1 MCGISGY
8 YAIQT
13 LKRGPHVI
21 ERMTQAIAHRGPD
34 DEGLALINPNNGDV
48 RNLLTKDSDPAV
60 KGADMSDSHA
70 DFAHQIALGHRRYSI
85 IDLSPNG
92 HQPFWSSDGNICVC
106 FNGEIYNYV
115 EIREELEKCG
125 HKFRTTSDTEVLA
138 EAFLEW
144 GVEAFSRFVGF
155 WALSLYDARKGR
167 LLLARDRMGKA
178 SLFVSRLNGSLWWS
192 SEIKGLVAGVGDG
205 VLQVRDQ
212 AVADFLIYSFRD
224 VREKTF
230 YENVETFPKASYA
243 WVSDDGSIKPVQY
256 WALPDE
262 RLSESEITP
271 NEAGEELRSRIA
283 EALRVRLRADVP
295 VGFEL
300 SGGLDS
306 STLMAIAATNGQS
319 VSAFSIGFPGTEAD
333 EQSYA
338 KLVYERYRDRAE
350 FHVVN
355 HVFEDVFDV
364 GDYFFGHMDEPV
376 HSPNVLSIQRIW
388 QEMRHQGFRVT
399 ISGNAGDELFAGYP
413 GVYHSI
419 YLWSLLQKGELR
431 KFNRECSLFSENP
444 GSMLSTPYIKRF
456 ISTLLAGARIM
467 GGVPR
472 QRMSAKY
479 KMLRASGYGFNG
491 TVEPSMFLQRSIS
504 ETLKERM
511 GDMQMNYWLR
521 ISNISCMAI
530 PIEIRSPLLDH
541 RVVEFAFQLPASYFI
556 RDGWLKWI
564 VRQAMQDHLPD
575 EILWRTRKSGFPFPY
590 REWLKA
596 SKDRFF
602 AEVKNDDNPYVDFQ
616 KLAAN
621 YDQLA
626 RNNPLLL
633 WRFISISLW
642 WKKCVLGIPLDNK
655 KGALAKVA

>member
-13 LKRGPHVI
+13 LKRGPQVI

-34 DEGLALINPNNGDV
+34 DEGLALINPGNGEV
-48 RNLLTKDSDPAV
+48 RNLLTKDSDTAV
-60 KGADMSDSHA
+60 KGADMSDSHT
-70 DFAHQIALGHRRYSI
+70 DFDHQIALGHRRYSI

-92 HQPFWSSDGNICVC
+92 HQPFWSSDGNICVS

-167 LLLARDRMGKA
+167 LLLARDRLGKA
-178 SLFVSRLNGSLWWS
+178 SLFVTRVNGALWWS
-192 SEIKGLVAGVGDG
+192 SEIKGLVAGIGND
-205 VLQVRDQ
+205 VLKVREQ
-212 AVADFLIYSFRD
+212 AIADFLLYSFRD

-243 WVSDDGSIKPVQY
+243 WVADDGSIKPEQY
-256 WALPDE
+256 WSLPDE
-262 RLSESEITP
+262 RLSETDITP
-271 NEAGEELRSRIA
+271 DEAAEELRSRIA
-283 EALRVRLRADVP
+283 EALRLRLRADVP

-300 SGGLDS
+300 SGGMDS
-306 STLMAIAATNGQS
+306 STLMAVAATNGQS

-338 KLVYERYRDRAE
+338 RLVYDRYRDNAK

-388 QEMRHQGFRVT
+388 QEMRRQGFRVT

-419 YLWSLLQKGELR
+419 YLWGLLQKGELR
-431 KFNRECSLFSENP
+431 KFHRECSLFSEDP
-444 GSMLSTPYIKRF
+444 GGMLSAPYFRRF
-456 ISTLLAGARIM
+456 ISTMLAGARLM

-472 QRMSAKY
+472 QKMGARY
-479 KMLRASGYGFNG
+479 KMLKAAGYGYNG
-491 TVEPSMFLQRSIS
+491 TVEPTLFLQSS
-504 ETLKERM
+504 VSDTLKERM

-541 RVVEFAFQLPASYFI
+541 RVVDFVFQLPVSYFI

-564 VRQAMQDHLPD
+564 VRHAMKDHLPD

-590 REWLKA
+590 KEWLNG
-596 SKDRFF
+596 SKKRFLE
-602 AEVKNDDNPYVDFQ
+602 EVKDSDNPYIDFD

-621 YDQLA
+621 YEHLA
-626 RNNPLLL
+626 KNNPLLL
-633 WRFISISLW
+633 WRFISIALW
-642 WKKCVLGIPLDNK
+642 WKKCVLGMPLDSK
-655 KGALAKVA
+655 KGELPKVA